1 VITMDL
7 SRARTLAA
15 ALRRIVDGLVIAG
28 ALAAT
33 ALAFVAAVALFVM
46 VGKLSHRREAVGA
59 SPATTSLPA
68 GPYAGPEGS
77 DRS

>member
-1 VITMDL
+1 MDI
-7 SRARTLAA
+7 SRARTLAVT
-15 ALRRIVDGLVIAG
+15 LRRLGDGLVIAG

-33 ALAFVAAVALFVM
+33 VLAFVAAVALFVM
-46 VGKLSHRREAVGA
+46 VGKLSNRREVSGA
-59 SPATTSLPA
+59 SPATTALPA